1 MDWHGLG
8 GWNVYFL
15 AKFALLWGG
24 YLNFHPL
31 INLVF
36 AAFLIF
42 PLQRAGWRRARHWLA
57 LPVGAGIFY
66 HDTWLPGIESIRAQ
80 GSQVF
85 SFTLDYWAELLGR
98 FINWEMVGAGF
109 VLLTLYLFIAQW
121 LRFTPWILLALLWLW
136 VSPQVSNPFASSKG
150 ASEHA
155 LNTSREET
163 RSSVLPMEE
172 QLDQSA
178 PPTNENLNAYLDDFY
193 REEQERLVHFPESL
207 PAQAT
212 PFDVLIINVC
222 SLAWHDVEA
231 SGLSGH
237 PVWSHFDIRFNRF
250 NSATSYSGPSSIRL
264 LRASCGQTSHQ
275 GLYVTAPK
283 QCLLFENLAQLGFAK
298 QVAMDHS
305 GDFGNY
311 LTGLQQYAGLDVT
324 PMDKKGLAHDLA
336 SFDGEPIY
344 RGDALFGRWL
354 NERTQSQAAR
364 NVTFFNLIALH
375 DGNRYVASRQIAP
388 YKARLKTL
396 LDQLDDFMTTLDQSG
411 RKVAVVM
418 VPEHGAALTGDK
430 MQMAGLRDIPSPSI
444 TQVPVEVALLGT
456 KAPHE
461 ATRNV
466 DTPSSFLAV
475 SELVSRLVG
484 KDVFGSET
492 IDWDALL
499 GDLPQTPPVSENQ
512 GSVVIEIRASTT
524 SSWGRGTGSPIPNE
538 TGSDDAQRTAIRHAD
553 PLRRPGGGRGDQ

>member
-1 MDWHGLG
+1 M
-8 GWNVYFL
+8 
-15 AKFALLWGG
+15 LWGG

-155 LNTSREET
+155 LNTFREET

-193 REEQERLVHFPESL
+193 REEQERLAHFTESL

-222 SLAWHDVEA
+222 SLAWRDVEA

-396 LDQLDDFMTTLDQSG
+396 LDQLDDFMTTLEQSG

-444 TQVPVEVALLGT
+444 TQVPVGVALLGT

-499 GDLPQTPPVSENQ
+499 GDLPQTPSVSENQ
-512 GSVVIEIRASTT
+512 GSVVIEYQGKYHIKL
-524 SSWGRGTGSPIPNE
+524 G
-538 TGSDDAQRTAIRHAD
+538 Q
-553 PLRRPGGGRGDQ
+553 GDWVPYPQ

>member
-1 MDWHGLG
+1 MTRHVSDSASPWLDWHGLG
-8 GWNVYFL
+8 GWNIYFL

-42 PLQRAGWRRARHWLA
+42 PLPRAGWRRVRHWLA
-57 LPVGAGIFY
+57 LPMGVGIFY
-66 HDTWLPGIESIRAQ
+66 HDTWLPGMESILDQ

-85 SFTLDYWAELLGR
+85 SFTLDYWLELLGR

-109 VLLTLYLFIAQW
+109 VMLTLYLFIAQW

-150 ASEHA
+150 ASEHVV
-155 LNTSREET
+155 NTSREET
-163 RSSVLPMEE
+163 RPSVLPMEE

-193 REEQERLVHFPESL
+193 REEQDRLVRFPDAL
-207 PAQAT
+207 PAQAA
-212 PFDVLIINVC
+212 PFDVLIINIC
-222 SLAWHDVEA
+222 SLAWRDVEA
-231 SGLSGH
+231 SGLTGH
-237 PVWSHFDIRFNRF
+237 PVWRHFDIRFNRF
-250 NSATSYSGPSSIRL
+250 NSATSYSGPGTIRL

-275 GLYVTAPK
+275 GLYVTAPS
-283 QCLLFENLAQLGFAK
+283 QCLLFENLARLGFAK

-305 GDFGNY
+305 GAFGNY
-311 LTGLQQYAGLDVT
+311 LTGLQQYAGLDVP
-324 PMDKKGLAHDLA
+324 PMDKQGLAHDLA

-364 NVTFFNLIALH
+364 NLTFFNLIALH
-375 DGNRYVASRQIAP
+375 DGNRYAASRQIAP

-396 LDQLDDFMTTLDQSG
+396 LDQLDDFMTTLEQSG
-411 RKVAVVM
+411 RKVAVVV

-430 MQMAGLRDIPSPSI
+430 MQMPGLRDIPSPSI
-444 TQVPVEVALLGT
+444 TQVPVGVALLGT
-456 KAPHE
+456 RAPHE
-461 ATRNV
+461 GTRII

-475 SELVSRLVG
+475 SELVSRLVSG
-484 KDVFGSET
+484 DLFGSER

-499 GDLPQTPPVSENQ
+499 GDLPQTPAVSENQ
-512 GSVVIEIRASTT
+512 GSIVIEYQNQYHIKL
-524 SSWGRGTGSPIPNE
+524 G
-538 TGSDDAQRTAIRHAD
+538 Q
-553 PLRRPGGGRGDQ
+553 GDWVPYPQ

>member
-1 MDWHGLG
+1 MPILPGWTGTAWVAGMSIFLPSSPCSG
-8 GWNVYFL
+8 GDISTST
-15 AKFALLWGG
+15 
-24 YLNFHPL
+24 PL

-42 PLQRAGWRRARHWLA
+42 PLPRAGWRRARHWLA
-57 LPVGAGIFY
+57 LPIGVGIFY
-66 HDTWLPGIESIRAQ
+66 HDTWLPGIESILDQ

-85 SFTLDYWAELLGR
+85 SFTLDYWLELLGR
-98 FINWEMVGAGF
+98 FINWEMVGIGF
-109 VLLTLYLFIAQW
+109 VMLTLYLFIAQW

-150 ASEHA
+150 TSEHA

-231 SGLSGH
+231 SGLTGH

-344 RGDALFGRWL
+344 RGDALFDRWL

-396 LDQLDDFMTTLDQSG
+396 LDQLDDFMTTLEQSG
-411 RKVAVVM
+411 RKVVVVM

-430 MQMAGLRDIPSPSI
+430 MQMTGLRDIPSPSI
-444 TQVPVEVALLGT
+444 TQVPVGVALLGT

-499 GDLPQTPPVSENQ
+499 GDLPQTPSVSENQ
-512 GSVVIEIRASTT
+512 GSVVIEYQGKYHIKL
-524 SSWGRGTGSPIPNE
+524 G
-538 TGSDDAQRTAIRHAD
+538 Q
-553 PLRRPGGGRGDQ
+553 GDWVPYPQ

>member
-1 MDWHGLG
+1 M
-8 GWNVYFL
+8 
-15 AKFALLWGG
+15 
-24 YLNFHPL
+24 
-31 INLVF
+31 
-36 AAFLIF
+36 
-42 PLQRAGWRRARHWLA
+42 
-57 LPVGAGIFY
+57 
-66 HDTWLPGIESIRAQ
+66 
-80 GSQVF
+80 
-85 SFTLDYWAELLGR
+85 
-98 FINWEMVGAGF
+98 
-109 VLLTLYLFIAQW
+109 
-121 LRFTPWILLALLWLW
+121 
-136 VSPQVSNPFASSKG
+136 
-150 ASEHA
+150 
-155 LNTSREET
+155 
-163 RSSVLPMEE
+163 
-172 QLDQSA
+172 
-178 PPTNENLNAYLDDFY
+178 
-193 REEQERLVHFPESL
+193 
-207 PAQAT
+207 
-212 PFDVLIINVC
+212 
-222 SLAWHDVEA
+222 EA
-231 SGLSGH
+231 SGLTGH

-324 PMDKKGLAHDLA
+324 PMDKKGLVHDLA

-344 RGDALFGRWL
+344 RGDALFDRWL

-396 LDQLDDFMTTLDQSG
+396 LDQLDDFMTTLEQSG

-444 TQVPVEVALLGT
+444 TQVPVGIALLGT

-499 GDLPQTPPVSENQ
+499 GDLPQTPSVSENQ
-512 GSVVIEIRASTT
+512 GSVVIEYQGKYHIKL
-524 SSWGRGTGSPIPNE
+524 G
-538 TGSDDAQRTAIRHAD
+538 Q
-553 PLRRPGGGRGDQ
+553 GDWVPYPQ

>member
-1 MDWHGLG
+1 MTRHVSDADSPWLDWYGLG

-42 PLQRAGWRRARHWLA
+42 PLPRAGWRRARHWLA

-222 SLAWHDVEA
+222 SLAWRDVEA
-231 SGLSGH
+231 SGLTGH

-396 LDQLDDFMTTLDQSG
+396 LDQLDDFMTTLEQSG

-444 TQVPVEVALLGT
+444 TQVPVGVALLGT

-484 KDVFGSET
+484 RDVFGSET

-499 GDLPQTPPVSENQ
+499 GDLPQTPSVSENQ
-512 GSVVIEIRASTT
+512 GSVVIEYQGKYHIKL
-524 SSWGRGTGSPIPNE
+524 G
-538 TGSDDAQRTAIRHAD
+538 Q
-553 PLRRPGGGRGDQ
+553 GDWVPYPQ

>member
-1 MDWHGLG
+1 MTRHVFDADSPWLDWHGLG

-42 PLQRAGWRRARHWLA
+42 PLPRAGWRRARHWLA

-85 SFTLDYWAELLGR
+85 SFTLDYWTELLGR

-150 ASEHA
+150 TSEHA

-163 RSSVLPMEE
+163 RSSVLPMEG

-231 SGLSGH
+231 SGLTGH

-344 RGDALFGRWL
+344 RGDALFDRWL

-396 LDQLDDFMTTLDQSG
+396 LDQLDDFMTTLEQSG

-444 TQVPVEVALLGT
+444 TQVPVGIALLGT

-512 GSVVIEIRASTT
+512 GSVVIEYQGKYHIKL
-524 SSWGRGTGSPIPNE
+524 G
-538 TGSDDAQRTAIRHAD
+538 Q
-553 PLRRPGGGRGDQ
+553 GDWVPYPQ

>member
-1 MDWHGLG
+1 MFLMPIPP
-8 GWNVYFL
+8 GWTGTAWVAGMSIFL
-15 AKFALLWGG
+15 PSSPCSGG

-42 PLQRAGWRRARHWLA
+42 PLPRAGWRRARHWLA

-150 ASEHA
+150 TSEHA

-231 SGLSGH
+231 SGLTGH

-396 LDQLDDFMTTLDQSG
+396 LDQLDDFMTTLEQSG

-444 TQVPVEVALLGT
+444 TQVPVGVALLGT

-499 GDLPQTPPVSENQ
+499 GDLPQTPSVSENQ
-512 GSVVIEIRASTT
+512 GSVVIEYQGKYHIKL
-524 SSWGRGTGSPIPNE
+524 G
-538 TGSDDAQRTAIRHAD
+538 Q
-553 PLRRPGGGRGDQ
+553 GDWVPYPQ

>member
-1 MDWHGLG
+1 MTRDVSNAASPWLDWHGLG
-8 GWNVYFL
+8 GWNIYFL
-15 AKFALLWGG
+15 AKFALLWAG

-42 PLQRAGWRRARHWLA
+42 PLPRAGLRRIRHWLA
-57 LPVGAGIFY
+57 LPVGVGIFY
-66 HDTWLPGIESIRAQ
+66 HDTWLPGMESIRAQ
-80 GSQVF
+80 GAQVF
-85 SFTLDYWAELLGR
+85 SFTLDYWLELLGR

-109 VLLTLYLFIAQW
+109 VMLTLYLFIAQW

-396 LDQLDDFMTTLDQSG
+396 LDQLDDFMTTLEQSG

-444 TQVPVEVALLGT
+444 TQVPVGVALLGT

-499 GDLPQTPPVSENQ
+499 GDLPQTPSVSENQ
-512 GSVVIEIRASTT
+512 GSVVIEYQGKYHIKL
-524 SSWGRGTGSPIPNE
+524 G
-538 TGSDDAQRTAIRHAD
+538 Q
-553 PLRRPGGGRGDQ
+553 GDWVPYPQ

>member
-1 MDWHGLG
+1 MTRHVSDADSPWLDWYGLG

-42 PLQRAGWRRARHWLA
+42 PLPRAGWRRARHWLA

-150 ASEHA
+150 ASEHVV
-155 LNTSREET
+155 NTSREET
-163 RSSVLPMEE
+163 RPSVLPMEE

-222 SLAWHDVEA
+222 SLAWRDVEA
-231 SGLSGH
+231 SGLTGH

-298 QVAMDHS
+298 QLAMDHS

-396 LDQLDDFMTTLDQSG
+396 LDQLDDFMTTLEQSG

-444 TQVPVEVALLGT
+444 TQVPVGVALLGT

-499 GDLPQTPPVSENQ
+499 GDLPQTPSVSENQ
-512 GSVVIEIRASTT
+512 GSVVIEYQGKYHIKL
-524 SSWGRGTGSPIPNE
+524 G
-538 TGSDDAQRTAIRHAD
+538 Q
-553 PLRRPGGGRGDQ
+553 GDWVPYPQ

>member
-1 MDWHGLG
+1 MTRHVSDADSPWLDWHGLS

-42 PLQRAGWRRARHWLA
+42 PLPRAGWRRARHWLA

-150 ASEHA
+150 ASEHVV
-155 LNTSREET
+155 NTPREET
-163 RSSVLPMEE
+163 RPSVLPMEE

-222 SLAWHDVEA
+222 SLAWRDVEA
-231 SGLSGH
+231 SGLTGH

-324 PMDKKGLAHDLA
+324 SMDKKGLAHDLA

-388 YKARLKTL
+388 YKERLKTL
-396 LDQLDDFMTTLDQSG
+396 LDQLDDFMTTLEQSG

-444 TQVPVEVALLGT
+444 TQVPVGVALLGT

-499 GDLPQTPPVSENQ
+499 GDLPQTPSVSENQ
-512 GSVVIEIRASTT
+512 GSVVIEYQGKYHIKL
-524 SSWGRGTGSPIPNE
+524 G
-538 TGSDDAQRTAIRHAD
+538 Q
-553 PLRRPGGGRGDQ
+553 GDWVPYPQ

>member
-1 MDWHGLG
+1 M
-8 GWNVYFL
+8 
-15 AKFALLWGG
+15 LWGG

>member
-1 MDWHGLG
+1 MTRHVSDSASPWLDWHGLG
-8 GWNVYFL
+8 GWNIYFL

-42 PLQRAGWRRARHWLA
+42 PLSRAGWRRVRHWLA
-57 LPVGAGIFY
+57 LPMGVGIFY
-66 HDTWLPGIESIRAQ
+66 HDTWLPGMESILDQ

-85 SFTLDYWAELLGR
+85 SFTLDYWLELLGR

-109 VLLTLYLFIAQW
+109 VMLTLYLFIAQW

-136 VSPQVSNPFASSKG
+136 LSPLIGDPFASRTAVASGGTSVSRPVPDRG
-150 ASEHA
+150 AVS
-155 LNTSREET
+155 
-163 RSSVLPMEE
+163 MEE

-193 REEQERLVHFPESL
+193 REEQDRLVRFPDAL
-207 PAQAT
+207 PAQAA
-212 PFDVLIINVC
+212 PFDVLIINIC
-222 SLAWHDVEA
+222 SLAWRDVEA
-231 SGLSGH
+231 SGLTGH
-237 PVWSHFDIRFNRF
+237 PVWRHFDIRFNRF
-250 NSATSYSGPSSIRL
+250 NSATSYSGPGTIRL

-275 GLYVTAPK
+275 GLYVTAPS
-283 QCLLFENLAQLGFAK
+283 QCLLFENLARLGFAK

-305 GDFGNY
+305 GAFGNY
-311 LTGLQQYAGLDVT
+311 LTGLQQYAGLDVP
-324 PMDKKGLAHDLA
+324 PMDKQGLAHDLA

-344 RGDALFGRWL
+344 RDDAVFGRWL

-364 NVTFFNLIALH
+364 NLTFFNLIALH
-375 DGNRYVASRQIAP
+375 DGNRYAASRQIAP

-396 LDQLDDFMTTLDQSG
+396 LDQLDDFMTTLEQSG
-411 RKVAVVM
+411 RKVAVVV

-430 MQMAGLRDIPSPSI
+430 MQMPGLRDIPSPSI
-444 TQVPVEVALLGT
+444 TQVPVGVALLGT
-456 KAPHE
+456 RAPHE
-461 ATRNV
+461 ATRII

-475 SELVSRLVG
+475 SELISRLVSG
-484 KDVFGSET
+484 DLFGSEH

-499 GDLPQTPPVSENQ
+499 GDLPQTPAVSENQ
-512 GSVVIEIRASTT
+512 GSIVIEYQNQYHIKL
-524 SSWGRGTGSPIPNE
+524 G
-538 TGSDDAQRTAIRHAD
+538 Q
-553 PLRRPGGGRGDQ
+553 GDWVPYPH

>member
-1 MDWHGLG
+1 MFLMPIPLAGLARP
-8 GWNVYFL
+8 GWLECLFSCQVRP
-15 AKFALLWGG
+15 ALGG
-24 YLNFHPL
+24 YLNFDPL

-499 GDLPQTPPVSENQ
+499 GDLPQTPSVSENQ
-512 GSVVIEIRASTT
+512 GSVVIEYQGKYHIKL
-524 SSWGRGTGSPIPNE
+524 G
-538 TGSDDAQRTAIRHAD
+538 Q
-553 PLRRPGGGRGDQ
+553 GDWVPYPQ

>member
-1 MDWHGLG
+1 MTRHVSDADSPWLDWHGLG

-15 AKFALLWGG
+15 AKFALLWAG

-42 PLQRAGWRRARHWLA
+42 PLPGAGLRRLRHWLA
-57 LPVGAGIFY
+57 LPIGVGIFY
-66 HDTWLPGIESIRAQ
+66 HDTWLPGIESILDQ

-85 SFTLDYWAELLGR
+85 SFTLDYWLELLGR
-98 FINWEMVGAGF
+98 FINWEMVGIGF
-109 VLLTLYLFIAQW
+109 VMLTLYLFIAQW

-150 ASEHA
+150 TSEHA

-344 RGDALFGRWL
+344 RGDALFDRWL

-396 LDQLDDFMTTLDQSG
+396 LDQLDDFMTTLEQSG

-444 TQVPVEVALLGT
+444 TLVPVGVALLGT

-484 KDVFGSET
+484 RDVFGSET

-499 GDLPQTPPVSENQ
+499 GDLPQTPSVSENQ
-512 GSVVIEIRASTT
+512 GSVVIEYQGKYHIKL
-524 SSWGRGTGSPIPNE
+524 G
-538 TGSDDAQRTAIRHAD
+538 Q
-553 PLRRPGGGRGDQ
+553 GDWVPYPQ

>member
-1 MDWHGLG
+1 M
-8 GWNVYFL
+8 
-15 AKFALLWGG
+15 
-24 YLNFHPL
+24 
-31 INLVF
+31 F

-42 PLQRAGWRRARHWLA
+42 PLPRAGWRRARHWLA

-66 HDTWLPGIESIRAQ
+66 HDTWLPGIESIRSQ

-85 SFTLDYWAELLGR
+85 SFTLDYWTELLGR

-231 SGLSGH
+231 SGLTGH

-336 SFDGEPIY
+336 IFRWRAHLS
-344 RGDALFGRWL
+344 RGC
-354 NERTQSQAAR
+354 
-364 NVTFFNLIALH
+364 
-375 DGNRYVASRQIAP
+375 
-388 YKARLKTL
+388 
-396 LDQLDDFMTTLDQSG
+396 
-411 RKVAVVM
+411 
-418 VPEHGAALTGDK
+418 
-430 MQMAGLRDIPSPSI
+430 
-444 TQVPVEVALLGT
+444 PVR
-456 KAPHE
+456 P
-461 ATRNV
+461 
-466 DTPSSFLAV
+466 LA
-475 SELVSRLVG
+475 E
-484 KDVFGSET
+484 
-492 IDWDALL
+492 
-499 GDLPQTPPVSENQ
+499 
-512 GSVVIEIRASTT
+512 
-524 SSWGRGTGSPIPNE
+524 
-538 TGSDDAQRTAIRHAD
+538 
-553 PLRRPGGGRGDQ
+553 

>member
-1 MDWHGLG
+1 MPILPGWHGLG
-8 GWNVYFL
+8 GWNVYFP

-42 PLQRAGWRRARHWLA
+42 PLPRAGWRRARHWLA

-136 VSPQVSNPFASSKG
+136 VSPQVNNPFASSKG

-344 RGDALFGRWL
+344 RGDALFDRWL

-396 LDQLDDFMTTLDQSG
+396 LDQLDDFMTTLEQSG

-444 TQVPVEVALLGT
+444 TLVPVGVALLGT

-512 GSVVIEIRASTT
+512 GSVVIEYQGKYHIKL
-524 SSWGRGTGSPIPNE
+524 G
-538 TGSDDAQRTAIRHAD
+538 Q
-553 PLRRPGGGRGDQ
+553 GGWVPYPQ

>member
-1 MDWHGLG
+1 M
-8 GWNVYFL
+8 
-15 AKFALLWGG
+15 
-24 YLNFHPL
+24 
-31 INLVF
+31 F

-42 PLQRAGWRRARHWLA
+42 PLPRVGWRRARHWLA

-222 SLAWHDVEA
+222 SLAWRDVEA

-250 NSATSYSGPSSIRL
+250 NSATSYSSPSSIRL

-396 LDQLDDFMTTLDQSG
+396 LDQLDDFMTTLEQSG

-444 TQVPVEVALLGT
+444 TQVPVGVALLGT

-499 GDLPQTPPVSENQ
+499 GDLPQTPSVSENQ
-512 GSVVIEIRASTT
+512 GSVVIEYQGKYHIKL
-524 SSWGRGTGSPIPNE
+524 G
-538 TGSDDAQRTAIRHAD
+538 Q
-553 PLRRPGGGRGDQ
+553 GDWVPYPQ

>member
-1 MDWHGLG
+1 MTRHVSDADSPWLDWHGLG

-42 PLQRAGWRRARHWLA
+42 PLPRAGWRRARHWLA

-163 RSSVLPMEE
+163 RPSVLPMEE

-222 SLAWHDVEA
+222 SLAWRDVEA
-231 SGLSGH
+231 SGLTGH

-275 GLYVTAPK
+275 GLYTTAPS
-283 QCLLFENLAQLGFAK
+283 QCLLFDNLAQLGFEK

-305 GDFGNY
+305 GAFGNY
-311 LTGLQQYAGLDVT
+311 LKDLQQYASLDV
-324 PMDKKGLAHDLA
+324 PLMSKEGMPHDLA

-344 RGDALFGRWL
+344 RDDALFARWL
-354 NERTQSQAAR
+354 SERQKSKAER

-375 DGNRYVASRQIAP
+375 DGNRYAATRQIAP
-388 YKARLKTL
+388 YKARLQTL
-396 LDQLDDFMTTLDQSG
+396 LDQLDQFLTSLEQSG
-411 RKVAVVM
+411 RKVAVIL
-418 VPEHGAALTGDK
+418 VPEHGAAIAGDK

-444 TQVPVEVALLGT
+444 TQVPVGVALIGAKGVHGAT
-456 KAPHE
+456 KAI
-461 ATRNV
+461 
-466 DTPSSFLAV
+466 DTPSSFLAI
-475 SELVSRLVG
+475 SELISRLVG
-484 KDVFGSET
+484 GNTFGSAT
-492 IDWDALL
+492 IDWDGLL
-499 GDLPQTPPVSENQ
+499 KGLPETPAVSENQ
-512 GSVVIEIRASTT
+512 GSVVLEYQGKYHIKLGEGD
-524 SSWGRGTGSPIPNE
+524 WVPY
-538 TGSDDAQRTAIRHAD
+538 
-553 PLRRPGGGRGDQ
+553 PL